1 MKISCWTLFI
11 MLSFCGAKIVFFTVK
26 QTKFQLV
33 FEEVPHS
40 GQWRASFFPLF
51 AVLHGTAGTVS
62 PAFVFAVEN
71 SPNVAGDVEYRKSH
85 DDRYGN
91 PLHFRL
97 QVTGYRL
104 QCCPIC
110 Y

>member
-33 FEEVPHS
+33 FVEVPYS
-40 GQWRASFFPLF
+40 WQWRASFFPLF

-62 PAFVFAVEN
+62 PAFVFAAEN
-71 SPNVAGDVEYRKSH
+71 SPNVAGDVEYRKSQ

-91 PLHFRL
+91 QLHFRL
-97 QVTGYRL
+97 QVSKIRVNV
-104 QCCPIC
+104 
-110 Y
+110 

>member
-1 MKISCWTLFI
+1 

-26 QTKFQLV
+26 QTKFQFV

-40 GQWRASFFPLF
+40 GKWCASFFPLF
-51 AVLHGTAGTVS
+51 AVLHGTAGTFS
-62 PAFVFAVEN
+62 PAFVFVVEN

-97 QVTGYRL
+97 QVSKI
-104 QCCPIC
+104 PINV
-110 Y
+110 

>member
-26 QTKFQLV
+26 QTKFQFV
-33 FEEVPHS
+33 FEEVRIRGNS

-97 QVTGYRL
+97 QVSKI
-104 QCCPIC
+104 PINV
-110 Y
+110 